1 MAPFNA
7 SPTELTTA
15 ATDALLAVFALGGTV
30 SVIRLH
36 SPEEWKARM
45 WASVFG
51 LLAVGAALGAVVHGL
66 TWSPLARS
74 RLWMPIYLSLGLTV
88 ALFVAGAL
96 YDVRGYSASRKA
108 LPALLAIALV
118 FFAVTQIGKSNFLWF
133 VAYELVAMLISL
145 GIYGYLTVRRRAPGA
160 GMMLLGVA
168 LTIVAAAIQATK
180 VLRVNGPIPVNS
192 DGIFH
197 LVQMAAIVVLVAG
210 LRRGLISPVDE
221 RSRVGA
227 R

>member
-1 MAPFNA
+1 MNS

-15 ATDALLAVFALGGTV
+15 VTDALLAVFALGAMA

-36 SPEEWKARM
+36 SPEEWKART

-51 LLAVGAALGAVVHGL
+51 LLAVGAALGACVHGF
-66 TWSPLARS
+66 TWSPVTRS
-74 RLWMPIYLSLGLTV
+74 RLWIPIYLSLGLTV
-88 ALFVAGAL
+88 ALFVAGAI
-96 YDVRGYSASRKA
+96 YDVRGYSASRKSLPVLIAVA
-108 LPALLAIALV
+108 LA
-118 FFAVTQIGKSNFLWF
+118 FFAVTQVGKGNFLWF

-145 GIYGYLTVRRRAPGA
+145 AIYGYLTLQRRVPGA
-160 GMMLLGVA
+160 SLMLLGVF

-180 VLRVNGPIPVNS
+180 VLRWGGPVPVNS

-197 LVQMAAIVVLVAG
+197 LVQIAAIVVLVIG

-221 RSRVGA
+221 VSRVGA

>member
-1 MAPFNA
+1 MNS

-15 ATDALLAVFALGGTV
+15 VTDALLAVFALGAMA

-36 SPEEWKARM
+36 SPEEWKART

-51 LLAVGAALGAVVHGL
+51 LLAVGAALGACVHGF
-66 TWSPLARS
+66 TWSPVTRS
-74 RLWMPIYLSLGLTV
+74 RLWIPIYLSLGLTV
-88 ALFVAGAL
+88 ALFVAGAI
-96 YDVRGYSASRKA
+96 YDVRGYSASRKSLPVLIAVA
-108 LPALLAIALV
+108 LA
-118 FFAVTQIGKSNFLWF
+118 FFAVTQVGKGNFLWF

-145 GIYGYLTVRRRAPGA
+145 AIYGYLTLQRRVPGA
-160 GMMLLGVA
+160 WLMLLGVF

-180 VLRVNGPIPVNS
+180 VLRWGGPVPVNS

-197 LVQMAAIVVLVAG
+197 LVQIAAIVVLVIG

-221 RSRVGA
+221 VSRVGA